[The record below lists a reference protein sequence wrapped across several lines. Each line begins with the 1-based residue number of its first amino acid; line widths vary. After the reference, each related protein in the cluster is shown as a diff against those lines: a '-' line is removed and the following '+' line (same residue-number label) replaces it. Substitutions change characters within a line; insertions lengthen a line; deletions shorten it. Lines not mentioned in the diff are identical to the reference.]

1 MPVFSY
7 LPEQGRSFGQAA
19 KNTPMA
25 RRPKT
30 TLPDRSSTPLT
41 GSIKDFY
48 NLGVEFQDTTGSER
62 SPAGTAEALAG
73 EHQYSQVAIYKARQF
88 AKLYSPEEL
97 KELCSLKSPDGKPLG
112 IGHVYELIQVKKR
125 GDRKRLQAAAAK
137 HCWSSRKLKEQRKH
151 KHGYQVATNVG
162 RKPRRA
168 ANSDEALL
176 QLAKHADQ
184 WTRWANA
191 LSSQDDEGTEF
202 TLNELPASV
211 RDKLKVVTEAIKEL
225 SETLERLNVR
235 KRNSKEAS
243 RKKNR

>member
-1 MPVFSY
+1 
-7 LPEQGRSFGQAA
+7 
-19 KNTPMA
+19 MA
-25 RRPKT
+25 RQPKAT
-30 TLPDRSSTPLT
+30 PPERSSTPPT
-41 GSIKDFY
+41 GSIRDFY
-48 NLGVEFQDTTGSER
+48 NLGVAFQEATGGER
-62 SPAGTAEALAG
+62 SPAGTAETLAG

-125 GDRKRLQAAAAK
+125 GDRKRLQEAAAK
-137 HCWSSRKLKEQRKH
+137 HCWSSRKLKEKRKH

-176 QLAKHADQ
+176 QLAHHADQ
-184 WTRWANA
+184 WTRWADA
-191 LSSQDDEGTEF
+191 LSPQKDDQTAEF
-202 TLNELPASV
+202 TLKELPTSV
-211 RDKLKVVTEAIKEL
+211 GDKLKVVTEAIKEL
-225 SETLERLNVR
+225 SGTLERLNVR